1 VTITTYAT
9 LITAVTEYLARDQD
23 TTLIARIP
31 TFVQLAEAKFNRV
44 LLHPQMEVRS
54 ITTVDTSTTAP
65 EFISLPSDFQ
75 SMRRV
80 RLSGITGKPRLSF
93 MTQTQLDDYRFSIDN
108 VTGQPIYFAIM
119 GTEMELVPTPNENF
133 ELEMVY
139 RGNIPAL
146 ASNSTNWLLTIAP
159 DLYLY
164 GTLLETAPYIKE
176 DSRIA
181 VWGSAFATVLDQ
193 LNIHGGRQSFDS
205 GPSTVWLP
213 GVTP

>member
-23 TTLIARIP
+23 AILIARIP

-44 LLHPQMEVRS
+44 LLHPQMETRS

-80 RLSGITGKPRLSF
+80 RLSGVTGKPRLSF

-181 VWGSAFATVLDQ
+181 VWGSAFTTVLDQ